1 MVDINDFEQEKTC
14 TYKDEV
20 YSVRDNGAI
29 MRHIREGKPKRKN
42 DNLWTFGKPN
52 LISGYLEFAG
62 ERVHRIVAC
71 AFLGD
76 PPTDQ
81 HVVDH
86 IDTNRHNNRPDNLR
100 WLTRLENALN
110 NPITRAKIEMICG
123 SIEAFIQNPS
133 ILHKYESKDTNFSW
147 MRRVSPEEAKAA
159 YEHWMEWANKTKED
173 RIPKNG
179 GIGPGDWI
187 FSFKEDHAEESEDN
201 DTSEKTKVFQYWKS
215 KVIDRT
221 EESYFPLSPRT
232 TEEGEDVL
240 QKYMNALVPGVDFLI
255 SRDYKTVFRE
265 VCYFKDENKFRV
277 LTERINAQRMSWYI
291 FEIWAEGDYIIHKSV
306 GNYTKNKRKDAE
318 LALRDLSI
326 FHKDEWKYKRGQDTP
341 TISFPSMPV
350 ITPQKPPEL
359 PIEENKDYYPANN
372 IEQRNWKTPTEF
384 PMCPDGMP
392 DNPLDAYMKQMIK
405 GDVFCRNRYGESI
418 LVDVGYSPNKEELI
432 VLTHQPEGIKKWY
445 LSGVYIEKGHYVHE
459 SVGSYFGEDGGR
471 KYFTILTGGEWTGG
485 DVFDDYC

>member
-173 RIPKNG
+173 RIPKEMEG
-179 GIGPGDWI
+179 LDPGIGYSALRRIMLRKVKIMIHPKKLKFFNIGSLKLLI
-187 FSFKEDHAEESEDN
+187 EQKKV
-201 DTSEKTKVFQYWKS
+201 TSHYLQELQRKVK
-215 KVIDRT
+215 
-221 EESYFPLSPRT
+221 
-232 TEEGEDVL
+232 
-240 QKYMNALVPGVDFLI
+240 M
-255 SRDYKTVFRE
+255 
-265 VCYFKDENKFRV
+265 YFK
-277 LTERINAQRMSWYI
+277 
-291 FEIWAEGDYIIHKSV
+291 
-306 GNYTKNKRKDAE
+306 
-318 LALRDLSI
+318 
-326 FHKDEWKYKRGQDTP
+326 
-341 TISFPSMPV
+341 
-350 ITPQKPPEL
+350 
-359 PIEENKDYYPANN
+359 N
-372 IEQRNWKTPTEF
+372 I
-384 PMCPDGMP
+384 
-392 DNPLDAYMKQMIK
+392 
-405 GDVFCRNRYGESI
+405 
-418 LVDVGYSPNKEELI
+418 
-432 VLTHQPEGIKKWY
+432 
-445 LSGVYIEKGHYVHE
+445 
-459 SVGSYFGEDGGR
+459 
-471 KYFTILTGGEWTGG
+471 
-485 DVFDDYC
+485 